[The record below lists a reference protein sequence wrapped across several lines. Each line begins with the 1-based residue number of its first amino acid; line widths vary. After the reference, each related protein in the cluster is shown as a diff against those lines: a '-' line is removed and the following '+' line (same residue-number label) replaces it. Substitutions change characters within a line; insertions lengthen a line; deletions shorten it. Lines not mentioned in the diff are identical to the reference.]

1 MNPYIA
7 PSFKLTAF
15 SCPHCSAIAHQ
26 AWIDLYEY
34 DEYSSNYGTVG
45 CIWESQCGNPNC
57 NKRCIWVNEK
67 LVYPGLSTAPFP
79 EDDMPLDVRED
90 FLEAREVVEI
100 SPRSSAALLKGL
112 RYKSS

>member
-1 MNPYIA
+1 MSTMSIA
-7 PSFKLTAF
+7 
-15 SCPHCSAIAHQ
+15 AIM
-26 AWIDLYEY
+26 
-34 DEYSSNYGTVG
+34 GTVG